1 MKILVFGASGK
12 TGKHVV
18 QQALEAGHSVTAF
31 VRDPAKLT
39 SSHPN
44 LSVFRGDVL
53 EAAQVEQAM
62 SGMDAVIS
70 ALGPG
75 KNSPPDL
82 LERATRNIVTAMQ
95 KHGVKRIVA
104 EGGAGARVP
113 QDSSD
118 FGGRAIG
125 WLIANVFIPGQV
137 KDKHKQLELLKTSG
151 LEFVVVRAPVL
162 TDGPKKGGYT
172 VGYPPMGP
180 GAQISRAD
188 IAGAMLEQLTDSKFL
203 GQAPAIRY

>member
-1 MKILVFGASGK
+1 MNILVFGASGK
-12 TGKHVV
+12 TGKLVV
-18 QQALEAGHSVTAF
+18 EQALAAGHTVTAF
-31 VRDPAKLT
+31 VRDSSKLT
-39 SSHPN
+39 LSHSN
-44 LSVFRGDVL
+44 LKVIKGDVL
-53 EAAQVEQAM
+53 DPASVEGAM
-62 SGMDAVIS
+62 AGIDAVIS
-70 ALGPG
+70 ALGPN
-75 KNSPPDL
+75 KASPPDL
-82 LERATRNIVTAMQ
+82 LERATRHIITAMH

-113 QDSSD
+113 RDSSD

-125 WLIANVFIPGQV
+125 WLLSTLVIPGQV
-137 KDKHKQLELLKTSG
+137 KDKQKQLELLQNSR

-188 IAGAMLEQLTDSKFL
+188 IAAAMLEQLTDSKFL